1 MTAVADTELD
11 LPQCAGLA
19 ARVLDEV
26 ERAIVGKRGA
36 LRLVLLGILASGHVL
51 LEDLPGLGKTLMA
64 RSFAT
69 ALGLRFTRV
78 QFTPDL
84 LPADLT
90 GAPVYDPRTG
100 ELSFRPGPVFTQL
113 LLADEINRT
122 PPKTQAALLEAMSDH
137 QVSADGETMPL
148 PDPFVVL
155 ATDNPI
161 EFEGT
166 YPLPEAQLDRFVA
179 RVRLGY
185 PGQRDEADLL
195 RRRIDRA
202 TPEPPI
208 LRQVMDAAGLLAMR
222 RAVERVEADDDLLAY
237 VVALTTATRRH
248 PQCAVGASP
257 RASLA
262 LLQLAR
268 AHALL
273 HGRDFVGPDDVKA
286 VAVPALGHRIVLRP
300 ELWVRRLSGD
310 DVIAD
315 VLRQVPVPH
324 TPPPASTEAKR

>member
-1 MTAVADTELD
+1 MTVVGTELD
-11 LPQCAGLA
+11 VPQCATLA

-26 ERAIVGKRGA
+26 ERAVVGKRQA
-36 LRLVLLGILASGHVL
+36 LRLILLGILASGHVL
-51 LEDLPGLGKTLMA
+51 LEDLPGLGKTLAA

-69 ALGLRFTRV
+69 ALGLGFTRM

-100 ELSFRPGPVFTQL
+100 ELAFRPGPVFTQL

-122 PPKTQAALLEAMSDH
+122 PPKTQAALLEAMSEH
-137 QVSADGETMPL
+137 QVSSDGETRPL
-148 PDPFVVL
+148 PVPFIVL

-166 YPLPEAQLDRFVA
+166 YPLPEAQLDRFIA
-179 RVRLGY
+179 RVRIGH
-185 PGQRDEADLL
+185 PDTQDEAELLNRRL
-195 RRRIDRA
+195 RRAD
-202 TPEPPI
+202 PGPPMVG
-208 LRQVMDAAGLLAMR
+208 QVVDAAGVVAMR
-222 RAVERVEADDDLLAY
+222 RAVEQVEVEPDLVDY
-237 VVALTTATRRH
+237 VVALASATRAH
-248 PQCAVGASP
+248 AQCAVGASP

-262 LLQLAR
+262 LLQMAR
-268 AHALL
+268 GQALL
-273 HGRDFVGPDDVKA
+273 EGRDFVTADDVKS
-286 VAVPALGHRIVLRP
+286 VAVPALAHRIVLRP

-315 VLRQVPVPH
+315 VLRTVPVPDPH
-324 TPPPASTEAKR
+324 PTHRARSTT